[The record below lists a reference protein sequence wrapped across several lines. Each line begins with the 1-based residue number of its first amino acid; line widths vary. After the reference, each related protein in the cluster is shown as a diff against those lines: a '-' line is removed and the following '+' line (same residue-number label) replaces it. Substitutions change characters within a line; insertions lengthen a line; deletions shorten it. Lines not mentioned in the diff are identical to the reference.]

1 MANVVASG
9 FVAETGFFLSLI
21 IVNFFSYVA
30 RNNPQSQVRVFLF
43 WLKNRQK
50 HGQNVGEVET
60 MEKGHGGGVW
70 HHSDGSEAN

>member
-1 MANVVASG
+1 MALSVHLAERMANVVASG

-43 WLKNRQK
+43 
-50 HGQNVGEVET
+50 
-60 MEKGHGGGVW
+60 
-70 HHSDGSEAN
+70 